1 MRDSQRAK
9 LYAAESP
16 LRNALVDG
24 DAALPHLDTEA
35 RVRLLVR
42 AGLPEAQAHVAAAS
56 TGAPAHAKSLD
67 TCVALAHSVW
77 TVLLPEEPL
86 PTFARKRS
94 SAALSGRHSG
104 GYAAYRA
111 NHIAIHECSAGYELA
126 TVAHEVAHL
135 VAYKVVG
142 HSRFPPH
149 GAEFRAAHLIV
160 ASIMLGRD
168 VAASL
173 SLSYK
178 AAGLYYCA
186 ATLKHLVNQRDA
198 VRQAKANVKAAAQK
212 VLAQGAASR

>member
-16 LRNALVDG
+16 LRHALVDG

-35 RVRLLVR
+35 RVRLLMR
-42 AGLPEAQAHVAAAS
+42 AGLPEAQAHVAATS
-56 TGAPAHAKSLD
+56 TGAPAHAKSLN
-67 TCVALAHSVW
+67 TCVALAHLVW
-77 TVLLPEEPL
+77 AALLPEEPL
-86 PTFARKRS
+86 PTFSRKRTR
-94 SAALSGRHSG
+94 ALRGRHSG
-104 GYAAYRA
+104 GYATYRT

-142 HSRFPPH
+142 HNRFPPH

-178 AAGLYYCA
+178 AAGLRYCDT
-186 ATLKHLVNQRDA
+186 TLQRLIRRRDA
-198 VRQAKANVKAAAQK
+198 ARASRADAKAAAQK